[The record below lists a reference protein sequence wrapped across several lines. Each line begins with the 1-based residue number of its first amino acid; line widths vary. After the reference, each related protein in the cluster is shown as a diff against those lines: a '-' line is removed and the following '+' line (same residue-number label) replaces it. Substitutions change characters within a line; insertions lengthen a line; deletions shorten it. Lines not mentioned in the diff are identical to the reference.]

1 MLSPL
6 RANHLAACLPRLS
19 LNCTRN
25 FVATSNDGSKRG
37 WPQNPPK
44 VASKEPSE
52 PLPSLT
58 AAQLQPDASKLD
70 HSLVTS
76 LNHYSSLPPLPPI
89 DDWLSHFAYST
100 PQLRDRISIR
110 APASAISIAHSFMNS
125 NKTSSNNPK
134 VIIEAFP
141 GVRRL
146 KAVVTLLSY
155 PV

>member
-1 MLSPL
+1 MLL
-6 RANHLAACLPRLS
+6 RATNHLVAGFPRLP
-19 LNCTRN
+19 LNCIRN

-37 WPQNPPK
+37 QPQESPK
-44 VASKEPSE
+44 VASTEPSE

-58 AAQLQPDASKLD
+58 AAQLQPDASELD

-89 DDWLSHFAYST
+89 DRWLSHFAYSS
-100 PQLRDRISIR
+100 PQIRDRISIR
-110 APASAISIAHSFMNS
+110 APASAISIAQSFMNS
-125 NKTSSNNPK
+125 NKTSTDNPK

-141 GVRRL
+141 GERRL